1 MAKKTVV
8 VAARQASLPTSRRNE
23 ASLRQRIVAMQEI
36 GQALAST
43 LALDDLLARIM
54 SEVTRLMGAERSTL
68 FLFDKSKR
76 EIWSKV
82 LQGTELKE
90 IRLALGKGVAGW
102 VAEKKK
108 IVRIDHPYKDPRFDA
123 SFDTRSGFKTSSIL
137 CAPIMG
143 AKKHLVGVVQVLN
156 RSGGPFDEDD
166 EHMLAA
172 LCTQIAVA
180 LENAKLYR
188 QLELKA
194 RALEQAKHD
203 VERAQFE
210 RDLLFTI
217 ERQVGVESDVT
228 QLLDGIISVAM
239 KAIGAEAGSISL
251 IDEETGELYFKS
263 ALGVKGEEVKKIRL
277 KVGEGVIG
285 FVAHTGQPVMVNDPG
300 RDGRHKKTI
309 ARKLRFAARSIICAP
324 MQEGGDVLGAFELL
338 NKTAG
343 TRESGRYAPFTQED
357 LKLLTLLAGQ
367 AARTL
372 SEARRRT
379 ARAHEE
385 RLKTIGQAMAGVVHD
400 FRTPMTVIGGYT
412 HLLASEPEEGK
423 RMEMA
428 EIMSSQI
435 DHMNAMVGELLGFA
449 RGDTTVYKRKVYLDH
464 FVEDLRSLF
473 SGEAAQRKVDFTI
486 YLRTEGT
493 AQFDPVKI
501 KRVLTNLVRNGIESI
516 KGPGKVVIVIEK
528 SGVDLHMSVK
538 DTGQGVPAEIEGR
551 LFEQFV
557 TAGKKNGTGLGLAV
571 CKRIVEDHGG
581 SISCTSKVDRG
592 TTFAFTLPK
601 AMPVDA

>member
-1 MAKKTVV
+1 MVSKTK
-8 VAARQASLPTSRRNE
+8 AAQSHNE
-23 ASLRQRIVAMQEI
+23 SSLRQRILAMQEI
-36 GQALAST
+36 GQALSST

-54 SEVTRLMGAERSTL
+54 SEVTRLMDAERSTL

-82 LQGTELKE
+82 LQGSELKE
-90 IRLALGKGVAGW
+90 IRLPIGKGIAGW

-108 IVRIDHPYKDPRFDA
+108 VVRIDQPYKDPRFDA
-123 SFDTRSGFKTSSIL
+123 SFDTRSGYKTRSIL
-137 CAPIMG
+137 CGPIVG
-143 AKKHLVGVVQVLN
+143 AKKQLLGVMQVLN
-156 RSGGPFDEDD
+156 RRGGPFDDDD

-172 LCTQIAVA
+172 LGSQIAVA

-203 VERAQFE
+203 IERAQFE

-217 ERQVGVESDVT
+217 ERQVAHESDVNH
-228 QLLDGIISVAM
+228 LLDGIISVAM
-239 KAIGAEAGSISL
+239 RAIGCEAGSISL

-263 ALGVKGEEVKKIRL
+263 ALGEKGEEVKKLRL
-277 KVGEGVIG
+277 KVGEGIIG
-285 FVAHTGQPVMVNDPG
+285 FVAHTGEPVLINNPG
-300 RDGRHKKTI
+300 RDDRHKKNI
-309 ARKLRFAARSIICAP
+309 ARKLKYAARSIICAP

-338 NKTAG
+338 NKTAAKSE
-343 TRESGRYAPFTQED
+343 RARYAPFTQED

-379 ARAHEE
+379 ARAQEE

-412 HLLASEPEEGK
+412 HLLAIEPEEGK
-423 RMEMA
+423 RQEMA
-428 EIMSSQI
+428 EIMTSQLE
-435 DHMNAMVGELLGFA
+435 HMNAMVGELLSFA
-449 RGDTTVYKRKVYLDH
+449 RGEATIYKRKVYLDR

-473 SGEAAQRKVDFTI
+473 SGEASQRKVDFNI
-486 YLRTEGT
+486 YLRTQGT

-501 KRVLTNLVRNGIESI
+501 KRVLTNLVRNGLESI
-516 KGPGKVVIVIEK
+516 EGSGKVAIVIEQI
-528 SGVDLHMSVK
+528 GVDLQISVK
-538 DTGQGVPAEIEGR
+538 DTGLGVPAEIEGR

-581 SISCTSKVDRG
+581 AISCTSKVDRG
-592 TTFAFTLPK
+592 TTFTFTLPK
-601 AMPVDA
+601 AMPANA